1 MPNPP
6 EIHTGY
12 IPTRFASSVA
22 LSIVMAML
30 AGACSPNPEQPIPP
44 GVNRIQLL
52 PPAKTEDI
60 YSHEGTRASQRNMA
74 KLLQELG
81 IYCAETG
88 CDAKEMI
95 KRTSFSDTADPA
107 KKYIMVT
114 RISDDGRPITII
126 YNSPISECDTWHEA
140 VHLEVTS
147 KDAPEETGRLL
158 GIPGKIRFDGFALT
172 ALSLTENK
180 SSLTH
185 VEEGTADAIALGLGG
200 LEGVKCKTGY
210 GDSGFFVLA
219 IAEKSGVS
227 FKDLIQLHKTSDLI
241 GFLSRLTGSNDNLTN
256 FIFFTKIHDL
266 IDKML
271 KKNLSLIDALKE
283 YDKVASAFRKKSSLD
298 GNEFTLYFN
307 EHASIPIMM
316 NSTEEY
322 MQSLTQPAPAGFTS
336 PIHVVEKRNDG
347 VAGTI
352 RFPYSNG
359 RWNLSMKP
367 LNQRGNRA
375 DYSPRHKKAHQ
386 RGKQS

>member
-1 MPNPP
+1 MSKIP
-6 EIHTGY
+6 EIHIGY
-12 IPTRFASSVA
+12 TPIAVSV
-22 LSIVMAML
+22 VVAML
-30 AGACSPNPEQPIPP
+30 TGACGSSPESQVIPP
-44 GVNRIQLL
+44 GVNQIQQL

-60 YSHEGTRASQRNMA
+60 YSHEGKRASQRNMA
-74 KLLQELG
+74 KLLQELS

-107 KKYIMVT
+107 KKFIMVT
-114 RISDDGRPITII
+114 RISDDGRPVTII

-147 KDAPEETGRLL
+147 QDAPEELGGLL

-210 GDSGFFVLA
+210 GDSGLFILA
-219 IAEKSGVS
+219 IAEKSGIS
-227 FKDLIQLHKTSDLI
+227 FKDLIKLHKTSDLI
-241 GFLSRLTGSNDNLTN
+241 GFLSKLTGSNDNLTN
-256 FIFFTKIHDL
+256 FIFFTKVHDL

-283 YDKVASAFRKKSSLD
+283 YDKVASAFRKKSSLN
-298 GNEFTLYFN
+298 GNEFALYLN
-307 EHASIPIMM
+307 EHASSPIMM

-322 MQSLTQPAPAGFTS
+322 IQSLTQSMPPDFIS
-336 PIHVVEKRNDG
+336 PIRVVNKRNGDK

-352 RFPYSNG
+352 IFPSSN
-359 RWNLSMKP
+359 RHRNLFHRP
-367 LNQRGNRA
+367 LNQRGNKT
-375 DYSPRHKKAHQ
+375 DYSPRHIKAHQ
-386 RGKQS
+386 RGKQN